1 MDYKVLITMDAEDD
15 LDGFVRYQRAR
26 EIILADLKPMVE
38 EKRRKCKLDG
48 LVQQIKNNQNND
60 IVV

>member
-26 EIILADLKPMVE
+26 EIILTDLKPMVE

-48 LVQQIKNNQNND
+48 LVRND
-60 IVV
+60 EKDYGNR